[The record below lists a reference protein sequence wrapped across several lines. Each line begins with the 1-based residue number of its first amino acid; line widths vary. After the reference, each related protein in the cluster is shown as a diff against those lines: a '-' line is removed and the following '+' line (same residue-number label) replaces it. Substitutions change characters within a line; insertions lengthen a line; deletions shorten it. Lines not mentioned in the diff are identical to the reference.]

1 MSWTAFY
8 AKAFNRLR
16 IEGGIDHT
24 ATFVHPLREG
34 ETFGAT
40 RDLQKHHIHRMC
52 ASTASHPMDV
62 SRLLLLAYTNTLP
75 HEFYLSVLY

>member
-16 IEGGIDHT
+16 IEGGIDHICM
-24 ATFVHPLREG
+24 FVHPLGEG

-40 RDLQKHHIHRMC
+40 RALQKHHILWM
-52 ASTASHPMDV
+52 
-62 SRLLLLAYTNTLP
+62 
-75 HEFYLSVLY
+75 

>member
-8 AKAFNRLR
+8 AKAFNRHR
-16 IEGGIDHT
+16 IEGGAYHT
-24 ATFVHPLREG
+24 EMFVRPVVG
-34 ETFGAT
+34 
-40 RDLQKHHIHRMC
+40 RDSIRDICRSAKHHIHWMC
-52 ASTASHPMDV
+52 ASTAPHPMDV

>member
-8 AKAFNRLR
+8 AKAFNRHR
-16 IEGGIDHT
+16 IEGGHGSHLLSR
-24 ATFVHPLREG
+24 HPLREG
-34 ETFGAT
+34 ETFGDT
-40 RDLQKHHIHRMC
+40 SRRQKHHIHWMC